1 MTFNSQITSPQQAA
15 EELALNR
22 GAHDLRLLGAGVEFL
37 FFSTRAGTRREGYRV
52 PRARVFD
59 TVNNPGIQALEL
71 QRKELRLSAWALVHG
86 VPSANPTELVD
97 QGGYSVLVTEVIDDD
112 QTPVNQQA
120 LGAVLAKMHQVEPL
134 ASEVAR
140 CPDIYDYLAQRIGD
154 RHSRISTDH
163 QLPALPKP
171 THLAKVLQRSLHRV
185 SQLHLDIRRQ
195 NIRVAAGEPRALFDW
210 SNALT
215 AAPELEMARIREY
228 AQIPE
233 NALDYMDILAGYR
246 AYGGTIDESTT
257 AWAVLRLDAA
267 LMLAGVFT
275 SVSPNEELASVF
287 LNRVRILLQDL

>member
-1 MTFNSQITSPQQAA
+1 MFNSQITSPQQAA

-71 QRKELRLSAWALVHG
+71 QRKELRLSAWALGHG

-171 THLAKVLQRSLHRV
+171 THLAKVLQRSMHR
-185 SQLHLDIRRQ
+185 SASCIW
-195 NIRVAAGEPRALFDW
+195 IFAGRTFVWLP
-210 SNALT
+210 
-215 AAPELEMARIREY
+215 
-228 AQIPE
+228 
-233 NALDYMDILAGYR
+233 
-246 AYGGTIDESTT
+246 
-257 AWAVLRLDAA
+257 
-267 LMLAGVFT
+267 
-275 SVSPNEELASVF
+275 
-287 LNRVRILLQDL
+287 LNRGHYLIGATHSLLLQNSRWRVFANTLRYQKTLWTTWTSLPATVLMAEPSMSPRPLGRCCVWMLLSCWPVLSPR